1 MRNLLMS
8 IIFIGIAG
16 YIGSILY
23 QRMFIDGVF
32 TAPVEEKSTNAL
44 FAYPDSI
51 EIERVD
57 GRKIVVTLL
66 GRNASHLQF
75 NREDGQEFV
84 YAIESLSGKSQELVR
99 KYPSLG
105 IKNAAKYM
113 AQGMLGLEDLHIQQ
127 LEQVIR
133 NIDEKLK
140 RYSAE
145 FEVSVS
151 QVERRTI
158 ERKMEGLMQ
167 ERIEMQRQIS
177 ERQGRGYH

>member
-1 MRNLLMS
+1 MS
-8 IIFIGIAG
+8 IIFIGISG

-32 TAPVEEKSTNAL
+32 TAPVQEQSTNAL
-44 FAYPDSI
+44 FTYPDRI

-57 GRKIVVTLL
+57 GRKIEVTLL

-75 NREDGQEFV
+75 YREDGQEFV
-84 YAIESLSGKSQELVR
+84 YAIESLSVESQELVR

-113 AQGMLGLEDLHIQQ
+113 AEGKLGLEDLHIQQ

-177 ERQGRGYH
+177 ERQ